1 MIKKRIN
8 LFNKAL
14 LPPKLLCSFTHLI
27 QVVIII
33 TVLAALSLGV
43 SKWMIVSQSNVISK
57 QNTQLATLTA
67 EQQNLAR
74 KLEANKA
81 DSRLLAQVDLASSR
95 LKLKQLLLN
104 ELERRNTIN
113 SEGFSPLLTDLASAP
128 MKNLWL
134 NKIKVEDQVFSFEGF
149 ALNAQ
154 AVPSWIGSLKTTQ
167 TLKGMSFATMTMSRG
182 DKKPLAFVL
191 TSEPSADDTSLGEQ

>member
-57 QNTQLATLTA
+57 QNTQLATLAA